1 MSRRESKTIT
11 LVVPGRGATTPF
23 TVTAST
29 TLPDLLKA
37 ARCPDW
43 YCASLTRK
51 GPAISFVSR
60 RPFDVVQHN
69 GKLYLSSPIK
79 TEQMDLPFLG
89 AAAAGDA
96 PSGG

>member
-43 YCASLTRK
+43 YGASLTRK
-51 GPAISFVSR
+51 GQAISFANK

-69 GKLYLSSPIK
+69 GKLYLSSPIR
-79 TEQMDLPFLG
+79 TEQMDLPLFG
-89 AAAAGDA
+89 VASASGD
-96 PSGG
+96 PSGE

>member
-11 LVVPGRGATTPF
+11 LVVPGRGATTSF

-29 TLPDLLKA
+29 TLADLLKE

-43 YCASLTRK
+43 YGASLTRK
-51 GPAISFVSR
+51 GPAISFANR

-79 TEQMDLPFLG
+79 TEQMVLPFFG
-89 AAAAGDA
+89 VASTGGDQ
-96 PSGG
+96 SGD